1 MLVIDATVRAAHA
14 RRDLNAGLCYAVVRL
29 AELLDPDTPFAL
41 SACAYCDPLAATG
54 AFESAARDHLANP
67 GVRFGTVLAASQL
80 LSDALAQEGNLR
92 AWYPGDLKRLL
103 LFLGRLREVPAVK
116 TVGERQVRV
125 PFHERTTWVRQRLG
139 GLADGSL
146 GRFRAAIA
154 DPVGGYRARLVDQLA
169 GRLCTEPA
177 DERGWAELEHDLC
190 YVAALLLG
198 EGRDGGELARAIAA
212 GVADAPDVSAAVR
225 AVREVAASEA
235 SPYQVA
241 LVLSGAGSLD
251 AEPAAALGIGVIE
264 RDRPRW
270 AVSALDPPAAAARA
284 LRDFVDGRATRGEAT
299 PLLVRVEAWDPE
311 QARLRALLAAESVR
325 DHLVAEHPGADF
337 SLGAEALVLNVAAGT
352 ARRAGGAPRTV
363 RRGRA
368 PRSVNPPGLL
378 PFLRANALAR
388 AAVSPALR
396 VLHTWIALECLT
408 RDGGRDGAE
417 PGERPALNL
426 KLESY
431 LPPHL
436 ASVAAMAGLRAL
448 LVTSWDEVR
457 GLALRSPR
465 REDWL
470 RVEEAPRPAGHAAAR
485 PRRGG
490 ASGGA
495 AGRHRTVP
503 GPAAGRPGP
512 PVRPRQPAGQGRRGD
527 TGPDADRDR
536 EAQAGPPPHGPSRVR
551 RLRRHAGTGAGR
563 GQAAGQHVRGP
574 AAVARPRRR
583 AGGRRGGGTPVARAQ
598 PGRLALSGRAGPR
611 RGPPAPPREG
621 VRRTLPQL
629 GEGEN

>member
-14 RRDLNAGLCYAVVRL
+14 RRDLNAGLRYAVVRL

-54 AFESAARDHLANP
+54 AFECAARDHLANP

-92 AWYPGDLKRLL
+92 AWYPGDLTRLL
-103 LFLGRLREVPAVK
+103 LFLGQLRKVPAMK
-116 TVGERQVRV
+116 TVGERQVKV

-146 GRFRAAIA
+146 ARFRAAIA

-169 GRLCTEPA
+169 GRLCAEPA
-177 DERGWAELEHDLC
+177 DERAWAELEHDLC
-190 YVAALLLG
+190 YTAALLLD

-212 GVADAPDVSAAVR
+212 GVADAPDVAAAVR
-225 AVREVAASEA
+225 AVRELAAAAA

-251 AEPAAALGIGVIE
+251 AEPAAALGVGVIE

-284 LRDFVDGRATRGEAT
+284 LRDFVDGRAAAGEAT

-337 SLGAEALVLNVAAGT
+337 SLGPEALVLNVAAGT
-352 ARRAGGAPRTV
+352 ARRAGGALRTV

-368 PRSVNPPGLL
+368 PRSENPPGLL

-408 RDGGRDGAE
+408 RDGARDGAE

-436 ASVAAMAGLRAL
+436 ASVAAIAGLRAL
-448 LVTSWDEVR
+448 LLTSWDEVR
-457 GLALRSPR
+457 GLALCSPR

-470 RVEEAPRPAGHAAAR
+470 RVEEGLD
-485 PRRGG
+485 
-490 ASGGA
+490 
-495 AGRHRTVP
+495 V
-503 GPAAGRPGP
+503 AAGRPRSLGRLVTVLRGLDGEGP
-512 PVRPRQPAGQGRRGD
+512 LAELLADIGPFPARRLADLGRRFDRGSRLAKVAEGIQVRTLIAIARLKLARHLTVHRGFD
-527 TGPDADRDR
+527 AAGATPALALGAVRLLDSAFEVLRRWLGPDA
-536 EAQAGPPPHGPSRVR
+536 E
-551 RLRRHAGTGAGR
+551 
-563 GQAAGQHVRGP
+563 P
-574 AAVARPRRR
+574 ADAVAEARRWHER
-583 AGGRRGGGTPVARAQ
+583 N
-598 PGRLALSGRAGPR
+598 LAAWRSADELDLDADHLLHP
-611 RGPPAPPREG
+611 EK
-621 VRRTLPQL
+621 
-629 GEGEN
+629 E

>member
-1 MLVIDATVRAAHA
+1 MLVIEATVRAAHA
-14 RRDLNAGLCYAVVRL
+14 RRDLNAGLRYAVVRL
-29 AELLDPDTPFAL
+29 AELLDSDTPFAL

-92 AWYPGDLKRLL
+92 AWYPGDLTRLL
-103 LFLGRLREVPAVK
+103 LFLGQLRKVPAVK
-116 TVGERQVRV
+116 TVGERQVKV

-146 GRFRAAIA
+146 ARFRAAIV

-169 GRLCTEPA
+169 GRLCVDPA
-177 DERGWAELEHDLC
+177 EERGWAELEHDLC

-212 GVADAPDVSAAVR
+212 GVADAPDVAAAVR
-225 AVREVAASEA
+225 ALRELAAAEA

-368 PRSVNPPGLL
+368 PRSENPPGLL

-436 ASVAAMAGLRAL
+436 ASVAAIAGLRAL
-448 LVTSWDEVR
+448 LLTSWDEVR

-470 RVEEAPRPAGHAAAR
+470 RLEAGLD
-485 PRRGG
+485 
-490 ASGGA
+490 
-495 AGRHRTVP
+495 V
-503 GPAAGRPGP
+503 AAGRPRSLGRLVTLLRGLDGEGP
-512 PVRPRQPAGQGRRGD
+512 LAELLADIGPFPARRLADLGRRFDRGSRLAKVAEGIQVRTLIAIARLKLARHLTVHRGFD
-527 TGPDADRDR
+527 AAGATPGLALGAVKLLDSTFEVLRRWLGPDA
-536 EAQAGPPPHGPSRVR
+536 E
-551 RLRRHAGTGAGR
+551 
-563 GQAAGQHVRGP
+563 P
-574 AAVARPRRR
+574 ADAVAEARRWHER
-583 AGGRRGGGTPVARAQ
+583 NLVAWRSAEELELDADHLLH
-598 PGRLALSGRAGPR
+598 P
-611 RGPPAPPREG
+611 EK
-621 VRRTLPQL
+621 
-629 GEGEN
+629 E